1 MNNQNDPI
9 YNFSKL
15 VDHNPIG
22 IGLVSKSLTGLQD
35 EHTYFAALD
44 VSYVTTEHHDQLTRV
59 LHSGIV
65 ERESLLPLLPY
76 DEAQDAVVYGLM
88 AKSPWFPLGTGN
100 TPHAALAAFVEKV
113 NQPWMTENL
122 HLLPLLTKKVL
133 MRWHNRSLVDKA
145 TGDYKFHI
153 DMQYVYPEEEK
164 VFV

>member
-1 MNNQNDPI
+1 MNNTNDPI
-9 YNFSKL
+9 YNFSKV

-22 IGLVSKSLTGLQD
+22 IGLVSKSLTGLQG
-35 EHTYFAALD
+35 EYTYFAALD
-44 VSYVTTEHHDQLTRV
+44 VIHVTSNHHNQLTHV

-65 ERESLLPLLPY
+65 ERGALLPS

-88 AKSPWFPLGTGN
+88 AQSAWFPLGTGN

-113 NQPWMTENL
+113 NQPWMSQNL

-133 MRWHNRSLVDKA
+133 MRWHNRSLVDKES
-145 TGDYKFHI
+145 GDYKFHI

>member
-1 MNNQNDPI
+1 MNNPNDPI

-15 VDHNPIG
+15 VDRNPIG

-35 EHTYFAALD
+35 EYTYFAVLD
-44 VSYVTTEHHDQLTRV
+44 IHRATNEHHVQLTQV
-59 LHSGIV
+59 LHSGIM
-65 ERESLLPLLPY
+65 ERGSLLAS

-88 AKSPWFPLGTGN
+88 AQSAWFPLGTGN
-100 TPHAALAAFVEKV
+100 NPHAALAAFVEKV
-113 NQPWMTENL
+113 NQPWMSQNL

-133 MRWHNRSLVDKA
+133 MRWRNRSLVDKES
-145 TGDYKFHI
+145 GDYKFHI

>member
-1 MNNQNDPI
+1 MNNPNDPI

-15 VDHNPIG
+15 VDRNPIG

-35 EHTYFAALD
+35 EYTYFAVLD
-44 VSYVTTEHHDQLTRV
+44 IHRATNEHHVQLTQV
-59 LHSGIV
+59 LHSGII
-65 ERESLLPLLPY
+65 ERGSLLAS
-76 DEAQDAVVYGLM
+76 DEAQNAVVYGLM
-88 AKSPWFPLGTGN
+88 AQSPWFPLGTGN

-113 NQPWMTENL
+113 NQPWMSQNL

-133 MRWHNRSLVDKA
+133 MRWHNRSLVDKES
-145 TGDYKFHI
+145 GDYKFHI